1 MVNQPWRCEMEI
13 NKLREELRKVP
24 DPRRQY
30 GNLRHK
36 LDEILII
43 GLCSVICYGED
54 FEDMEDFGKDREEWL
69 RGFLELE
76 NGIPGHDT
84 FRRVFERLNPHAVA
98 KNLNAWLDNTESS
111 GGRSVNIDGKTICG
125 SKNSKHPAYHVVS
138 AWVSET
144 HITLGELA
152 VDEKSNEITAIP
164 ELLDLIDVEGDIVT
178 IDAMGCQTD
187 IAAKIREAGADYVL
201 ALKDN
206 QPTLH
211 EGVSDYFD
219 WVEKEQPKSEAI
231 DRYRSRPENDHG
243 RIEARE
249 VLTASADWLE
259 GKEDWAD
266 IQTIIRYR
274 CTREVDG
281 VKSVSV
287 RHYISSF
294 DTNAEGFLDI
304 IRGHWSVENQLHWM
318 LDVVFREDEARA
330 RKDNSPLNFNV
341 LRKIALA
348 VLKKITIKGSSLRRK
363 MMKASRD
370 PNFLA
375 LLLFQK

>member
-1 MVNQPWRCEMEI
+1 
-13 NKLREELRKVP
+13 
-24 DPRRQY
+24 
-30 GNLRHK
+30 
-36 LDEILII
+36 
-43 GLCSVICYGED
+43 
-54 FEDMEDFGKDREEWL
+54 MEDFGKDREEWL

-84 FRRVFERLNPHAVA
+84 FRRVFERLNPRAVA
-98 KNLNAWLDNTESS
+98 RSLNAWLDNAGRS

-125 SKNSKHPAYHVVS
+125 SENTTHPAYHVVS
-138 AWVSET
+138 AWVAET

-187 IAAKIREAGADYVL
+187 IATKIREAGADYVL
-201 ALKDN
+201 SLKDN

-211 EGVSDYFD
+211 EDVSDYFD
-219 WVEKEQPKSEAI
+219 WVEKEQPKSETI

-243 RIEARE
+243 RIETRE
-249 VLTASADWLE
+249 ILTVSAGWLE
-259 GKEDWAD
+259 DKEDWAD
-266 IQTIIRYR
+266 IQTVIRYR
-274 CTREVDG
+274 CTREIDG

-318 LDVVFREDEARA
+318 LDVVFREDGARA

-341 LRKIALA
+341 LRKISLA
-348 VLKKITIKGSSLRRK
+348 VLKKIAIKGSSVRRK

-375 LLLFQK
+375 LLLFGK